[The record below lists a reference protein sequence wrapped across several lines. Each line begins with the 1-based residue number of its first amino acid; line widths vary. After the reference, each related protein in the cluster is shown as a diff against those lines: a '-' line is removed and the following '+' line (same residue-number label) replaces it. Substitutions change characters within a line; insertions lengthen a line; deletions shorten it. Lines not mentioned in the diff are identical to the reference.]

1 MIIVDIPT
9 VEERGGRDWYETI
22 PLSIIITQ
30 SAIITVCMQD
40 TPVLHPFMEGTIRGF
55 NTYMKTRFILQI
67 LYRNAT
73 MYLRYLRI
81 IDRESDKLELKLRHS
96 MQNREILMLL
106 ELSKTLV
113 YFTTSLKSNEIVMEK
128 LTTLPRLKQYPED
141 EDLLDDVITEN
152 KQAIEMANIYSGVLA
167 NMTDAFASIVS
178 NNLNN
183 VMRIFTIISITLSIP
198 TLIFSMYGMNFQ
210 EGMLGMPLTDKPWGF
225 AVIIGISGP
234 FGDRHLVPHPVA
246 HVQVTS
252 MMGKAR
258 YVAAAACAALLA
270 AGAGAC
276 GTSVSVVA
284 EGAAQGPTIAVGV
297 AADQPGLGYL
307 HGGEYSGFDID
318 VAKYVAKTLGYAEKQ
333 IVFKQLSPAMRAS
346 ALTDGT
352 VDMVVD
358 SFSMDGTHDGEAD
371 VAGPYLTVREAL
383 LIRSDSASE
392 ITGTDSLSDKNRM
405 RGRWKRGGRQHPQP
419 HEKHPHDGGG
429 TRHVSAMHD
438 GADDRRGRRRRRR
451 RRDLGRTGVE
461 QHRPS
466 EDRRRSRHHL
476 VLRHRR
482 QIRTGRAG
490 RANRRRIA
498 RHGQGR
504 LVAEGRGR
512 HGQVDRIHARRVH
525 ESAEGN
531 GQGPVLRR
539 VRGIGKITAAHVPE

>member
-1 MIIVDIPT
+1 MKKILTICMALFTATTLARADEGMWFLKLMKQQHLEDSLRKAGLQLPPEALYSETAPSLRECIGIFGGGCTGEVVSADGLVLTNHHCGFSYVHDMSGIGHDYMKDGYFAHSRAEELRTPESLTFTFVVRVVDVTDSINARAAGAGADTYTAQSQAFLRPAAEEMLKASDLKDKKGMRARIVPFFGANRFYLFYEQTYSDIRLVANPPYNVGQFGGNSDNWIWPRQNADFALFRIYADKDGQPAPYSPDNVPLRVRKYLPISLRGVNKDDYTMIIVDIPT

-225 AVIIGISGP
+225 AVIIGIS
-234 FGDRHLVPHPVA
+234 LVLSA
-246 HVQVTS
+246 IVTW
-252 MMGKAR
+252 
-258 YVAAAACAALLA
+258 
-270 AGAGAC
+270 
-276 GTSVSVVA
+276 
-284 EGAAQGPTIAVGV
+284 
-297 AADQPGLGYL
+297 
-307 HGGEYSGFDID
+307 F
-318 VAKYVAKTLGYAEKQ
+318 
-333 IVFKQLSPAMRAS
+333 
-346 ALTDGT
+346 LT
-352 VDMVVD
+352 
-358 SFSMDGTHDGEAD
+358 
-371 VAGPYLTVREAL
+371 
-383 LIRSDSASE
+383 
-392 ITGTDSLSDKNRM
+392 
-405 RGRWKRGGRQHPQP
+405 
-419 HEKHPHDGGG
+419 
-429 TRHVSAMHD
+429 
-438 GADDRRGRRRRRR
+438 
-451 RRDLGRTGVE
+451 
-461 QHRPS
+461 
-466 EDRRRSRHHL
+466 RSRMF
-476 VLRHRR
+476 
-482 QIRTGRAG
+482 
-490 RANRRRIA
+490 
-498 RHGQGR
+498 
-504 LVAEGRGR
+504 
-512 HGQVDRIHARRVH
+512 
-525 ESAEGN
+525 
-531 GQGPVLRR
+531 
-539 VRGIGKITAAHVPE
+539 K